1 MEQITLIVHL
11 LVALSLIALILL
23 QRGKG
28 ADIGASFGAGGSQTL
43 FGSGGSGNAL
53 TRMTA
58 WLSAI
63 FFASSFGLAV
73 IADNR
78 TATEEDLGFEIPMTQ
93 AAETD
98 MPESDMPAMD
108 SQGDLP
114 LNDAP
119 AIEGE

>member
-1 MEQITLIVHL
+1 
-11 LVALSLIALILL
+11 
-23 QRGKG
+23 
-28 ADIGASFGAGGSQTL
+28 
-43 FGSGGSGNAL
+43 
-53 TRMTA
+53 MTA

-78 TATEEDLGFEIPMTQ
+78 TASEEDLGFEIPMTQ
-93 AAETD
+93 AADTD
-98 MPESDMPAMD
+98 MPLSDMPVMD